1 MNTEDY
7 LIMKKYKIPFNKF
20 YKIKIEDR
28 DVLIKG
34 FTDNEVKAIEDGIV
48 YGVGFD
54 KLYKN
59 YIVIYNNIN
68 KTYISYLGFDGPL
81 MYNIGDKIGKG
92 EYIGD
97 SGPDGIK
104 VRVNK
109 NCLCND
115 TIQDFLEFSGIAKND
130 FILDY
135 NCLNILDLN
144 NKKIISI
151 NNRGLK

>member
-1 MNTEDY
+1 MNNF
-7 LIMKKYKIPFNKF
+7 KVPFKNF
-20 YKIKIEDR
+20 YKIKINDK
-28 DVLIKG
+28 DILIKG

-59 YIVIYNNIN
+59 YLVVYNDIN
-68 KTYISYLGFDGPL
+68 KTYISYLNFNGPL
-81 MYNIGDKIGKG
+81 MFNIGDRIKRGD
-92 EYIGD
+92 YIGD
-97 SGPDGIK
+97 SSPDGIK
-104 VRVNK
+104 TRVNK

-115 TIQDFLEFSGIAKND
+115 TIQDYLEFSGIAKND
-130 FILDY
+130 FIIDY

-151 NNRGLK
+151 NNRRVINGNKI